1 MMFFFT
7 GGLSICQP
15 FVHEPPLISL
25 AFYKGNCFW
34 NGSQDIPIGH
44 NNCSPPPSIV
54 SFHFLLIV
62 RFIFVPSFSIFF
74 SKVCKNALSRKTR
87 RIEPYVASSFD
98 PDRTSDGWKPNRP
111 FSQALKRELQEM
123 TLKRITR
130 SLWGFQKKRHR
141 KNTKI

>member
-44 NNCSPPPSIV
+44 NNSSPPPIL
-54 SFHFLLIV
+54 FRFIFCLIIP
-62 RFIFVPSFSIFF
+62 FIFVPSFSFF
-74 SKVCKNALSRKTR
+74 FFQQGLIKKRTFPIKPEELS
-87 RIEPYVASSFD
+87 PFVASSFELEAN
-98 PDRTSDGWKPNRP
+98 PP
-111 FSQALKRELQEM
+111 FFHYENQAILG
-123 TLKRITR
+123 R
-130 SLWGFQKKRHR
+130 SVEEPTFLAGVEEGTPGDDLMRF
-141 KNTKI
+141 